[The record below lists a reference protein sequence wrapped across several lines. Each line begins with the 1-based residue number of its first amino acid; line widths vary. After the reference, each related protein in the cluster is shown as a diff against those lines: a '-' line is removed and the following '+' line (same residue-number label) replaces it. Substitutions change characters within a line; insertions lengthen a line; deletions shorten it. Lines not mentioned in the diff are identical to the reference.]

1 MPFHHPTETWD
12 GISTRTH
19 FPWIQPFRRAPLEL
33 ETPPQP
39 SFSAET
45 PPSNHPA
52 PNPAHLV
59 TAQPELCPAHTH
71 AAAVLPVGSH
81 KVISHKKSTE
91 LSLRVQ
97 HAHQSTSSAHQLWD
111 KRLQPSNDCECL
123 HHFCAS
129 IISKESGHLLDPN
142 FRKPTPGSPVG

>member
-45 PPSNHPA
+45 PPGNQPA

-59 TAQPELCPAHTH
+59 TAQPQLCPAHTH

-97 HAHQSTSSAHQLWD
+97 HAHQSTSSA
-111 KRLQPSNDCECL
+111 LQPRPTWPHRGQRSPRGTRRSNRDTCTSVCGC
-123 HHFCAS
+123 F
-129 IISKESGHLLDPN
+129 
-142 FRKPTPGSPVG
+142 